1 MKRTGWRLTALA
13 IIPALLLGGCSGG
26 NEEDGRTVHPDVGPV
41 EYRVEDTGTVAY
53 QDDYT
58 IVPTVGGTVLTC
70 SISEGDTVTAGQELY
85 TIDSQDLEDQITQA
99 QLGVDSAVIEQ
110 NQAQTALNQANVQLS
125 QARIDLEQAQ
135 LDLEQA
141 QIGLEQAQNSLE
153 QANVDL
159 TQAQS
164 SQASAKNALEQAN
177 NGLTQAQTALKQ
189 AQTACDDLTVR
200 CYTTGSVTAVNVH
213 VGDYVT
219 AGAPVAQVTDN
230 STLKLV
236 VPFSLE
242 DAAGIAAGSLAVISF
257 PGRTDT
263 LTGTVVQVY
272 AGTVALSGS
281 RTGRNVEIS
290 LRNPGTLSSGDT
302 ATASVGSAV
311 CMEAG
316 TLSNTTEQTIYSGQS
331 GQVLTLSIREGGSVT
346 SGQTVMTLKN
356 DSLTN
361 AVENAQLQVDSAQL
375 QVDNAQIQVDTAQ
388 SQIDNAQLQVN
399 NAQLQVNTAQSQVNT
414 AQNQVNTAQLQVS
427 TMGLQVDTAQ
437 GQLSAAQVQVRSAQ
451 ASLDQLT
458 RQRADY
464 TITAPVDG
472 TILSRSVKEGDLASA
487 GTPMAVIAQ
496 PEALCVHATIDEQ
509 YIDRVGTGQAVE
521 ITFTT
526 DTGEE
531 NTYTGTVRRVEDTGV
546 TSGGVTDYT
555 VEIALD
561 SVEGLR
567 DGMNVW
573 VSILTSVK
581 EDCLRLPVRA
591 VDGNTVQKV
600 TENGETEAVTVETG
614 VWGSSYVEILSGV
627 TEADA
632 ILLP

>member
-1 MKRTGWRLTALA
+1 MKQMGRRLTALS
-13 IIPALLLGGCSGG
+13 IIPALLLLGGCSGG

-53 QDDYT
+53 QDNYT

-70 SISEGDTVTAGQELY
+70 SIAEGDTVTAGQVLY
-85 TIDSQDLEDQITQA
+85 TIDSQGLEDQITQA
-99 QLGVDSAVIEQ
+99 ELGVDSAVIEQ
-110 NQAQTALNQANVQLS
+110 DQAQTALDQANVQLS
-125 QARIDLEQAQ
+125 QAQIDL
-135 LDLEQA
+135 DQA
-141 QIGLEQAQNSLE
+141 QIGLEQAQNSLA
-153 QANVDL
+153 QAQVDL

-164 SQASAKNALEQAN
+164 SQASAKTALDQAN

-189 AQTACDDLTVR
+189 AEAACEDLTVR
-200 CYTTGSVTAVNVH
+200 CYTTGTVSSVNVH
-213 VGDYVT
+213 VGDYVS
-219 AGAPVAQVTDN
+219 AGAPVAQVVDN

-242 DAAGIAAGSLAVISF
+242 DAAGMTAGSLAVISF

-263 LTGTVVQVY
+263 LTGTVVRVY
-272 AGTVALSGS
+272 EGTVALSGS

-302 ATASVGSAV
+302 ATASVGDAV

-316 TLSNTTEQTIYSGQS
+316 TLSNATEQTIYSGQS
-331 GQVLTLSIREGGSVT
+331 GQVLTLSVREGGSVT

-361 AVENAQLQVDSAQL
+361 AVENARLQVENAQL
-375 QVDNAQIQVDTAQ
+375 QVDTAQIQVDTAQ

-399 NAQLQVNTAQSQVNT
+399 NAQLQVNTAQ
-414 AQNQVNTAQLQVS
+414 NQVNTAQLQVN
-427 TMGLQVDTAQ
+427 TTGLQVDTAQ

-458 RQRADY
+458 RQRSDY

-487 GTPMAVIAQ
+487 GSPMAVVAQ

-509 YIDRVGTGQAVE
+509 YIDRVGTGQTAEV
-521 ITFTT
+521 TFTT

-555 VEIALD
+555 VEIDLD

-591 VDGNTVQKV
+591 VDGNTVQRV
-600 TENGETEAVTVETG
+600 TENGEPETVTVETG